1 MITTHG
7 MLVLTLF
14 AAPLWIHDQE
24 PTSRPT
30 SRPAGEAA
38 PEIATDPVPNR
49 GPFDLGLAHDQV
61 DAAVGAAEIAAHI
74 KYLSSDELEG
84 RYTGSAGGKLAADYL
99 AATLAK
105 LEAQGLQP
113 AGDNGTYFQDIQLNT
128 LNFSAMPVL
137 MVDTGSGLQE
147 QVYGE
152 SFLLI
157 AGLTGQAELEVV
169 TVEDPADGRLGT
181 PDLVKA
187 LFLNMSTVER
197 RDLFE
202 QRGATWQAAWGAI
215 LIEGTKR
222 EGREES
228 NPARIRGVASVL
240 DEVALPITFKVQ
252 GALREA
258 FEDGSVKRIS
268 IDVRGSKP
276 KAFNVVAKLPATAAA
291 AGGGPE
297 GPPSPGAMGA
307 IVLSAHY
314 DHLRPRTR
322 KEGDAED
329 VDLIY
334 NGADDDA
341 SGVAAVLEIVEA
353 AAFEKQRDRDIIV
366 LLATGEEIGLVGTA
380 YYLDH
385 PVVPLNKTLCN
396 LNFEMIGRP
405 DDAGGGFGK
414 LWLTGDDYTNI
425 GQAFSDKGIA
435 VVRDPHPEMNYYQRS
450 DNYAFVQKGIVGQ
463 SFSSYNGHK
472 DYHNV
477 TDEVDT
483 INFWHMEAA
492 VADCAKAVIMALD
505 FGFDVKWAEGYKLP
519 RR

>member
-1 MITTHG
+1 MITYHG
-7 MLVLTLF
+7 LLALALI
-14 AAPLWIHDQE
+14 AAPLWSHDQD

-30 SRPAGEAA
+30 SRPVGEAA
-38 PEIATDPVPNR
+38 PEVAKDPVPNR
-49 GPFDLGLAHDQV
+49 GPFDLELAKDQV
-61 DAAVGAAEIAAHI
+61 DAAVSAAEIAAHI
-74 KYLSSDELEG
+74 QYLSSDELEG
-84 RYTGSAGGKLAADYL
+84 RFTGSAGGKLAADYL

-113 AGDNGTYFQDIQLNT
+113 AGDNGTYLQDIKLSN
-128 LNFSAMPVL
+128 LDFSAMPAL
-137 MVDTGSGLQE
+137 MADMGSGFQA
-147 QVYGE
+147 QVYGVGFE
-152 SFLLI
+152 LV
-157 AGLTGQAELEVV
+157 AGLAGQAELEVV
-169 TVEDPADGRLGT
+169 KVTDLEDDRLGN
-181 PDLVKA
+181 PSSGMA
-187 LFLNMSTVER
+187 LFLDLSTRER

-202 QRGATWQAAWGAI
+202 QRGATWQASWGAI
-215 LIEGTKR
+215 LIEGVKR
-222 EGREES
+222 DGREVS
-228 NPARIRGVASVL
+228 NPARIRGVAAYL
-240 DEVALPITFKVQ
+240 DEVALPVTFKVR
-252 GALREA
+252 GALRAALE
-258 FEDGSVKRIS
+258 EGSVKRIT
-268 IDVRGSKP
+268 IDVRGSQA
-276 KAFNVVAKLPATAAA
+276 KAYNVVAKLPATAAA
-291 AGGGPE
+291 AAGGPE
-297 GPPSPGAMGA
+297 GPPSPRAMGA

-314 DHLRPRTR
+314 DHLRPKAR
-322 KEGDAED
+322 KDGDAED

-353 AAFEKQRDRDIIV
+353 AAFEEHRDRDIVV

-380 YYLDH
+380 FYLDH
-385 PVVPLNKTLCN
+385 PVVPLDKTLCN

-414 LWLTGDDYTNI
+414 LWLTGYDYTSI
-425 GQAFSDKGIA
+425 GPAFSEKGIA

-472 DYHNV
+472 DYHHV
-477 TDEVDT
+477 SDEVDT

-505 FGFDVKWAEGYKLP
+505 FGFDVNWAEGYKLP

>member
-1 MITTHG
+1 MNTTTG
-7 MLVLTLF
+7 ILALALSVS
-14 AAPLWIHDQE
+14 PLWVHDQE
-24 PTSRPT
+24 PTSQPT
-30 SRPAGEAA
+30 SRPTGEATLEVA
-38 PEIATDPVPNR
+38 RDPVPNR
-49 GPFDLGLAHDQV
+49 GAFDLALAKDQV

-74 KYLSSDELEG
+74 QYLASDELEG

-105 LEAQGLQP
+105 LEAQGMQP
-113 AGDNGTYFQDIQLNT
+113 AGDNGTYLQDIQLSVVSFPT
-128 LNFSAMPVL
+128 MPVL
-137 MVDTGSGLQE
+137 MADTGDGLLR
-147 QVYGE
+147 QVYGT
-152 SFLLI
+152 SFELT
-157 AGLTGQAELEVV
+157 AGLEGKGELGVLA
-169 TVEDPADGRLGT
+169 VEEPDDARLES
-181 PDLVKA
+181 PDLAMA
-187 LFLNMSTVER
+187 LYLNLSATER
-197 RDLFE
+197 RDVFE
-202 QRGATWQAAWGAI
+202 KRGASWQAAWGAI
-215 LIEGTKR
+215 IFEGTKR

-228 NPARIRGVASVL
+228 NPARVRRVAAKLDGVS
-240 DEVALPITFKVQ
+240 LPVTFKVK
-252 GALREA
+252 GALRES

-268 IDVRGSKP
+268 FEVSGSQP
-276 KAFNVVAKLPATAAA
+276 KAYNVVGKLPATLSN

-297 GPPSPGAMGA
+297 GPPSAAAMGA

-314 DHLRPRTR
+314 DHLRSRPRS
-322 KEGDAED
+322 EGDAED

-353 AAFEKQRDRDIIV
+353 AAFEQHRERDIIV
-366 LLATGEEIGLVGTA
+366 LLATGEEIGLVGTT

-385 PVVPLNKTLCN
+385 PAVPLDKTLCN

-414 LWLTGDDYTNI
+414 LWLTGYDYTNI
-425 GQAFSDKGIA
+425 GPDFAAKGIA

-472 DYHNV
+472 DYHHV
-477 TDEVDT
+477 SDEVET
-483 INFWHMEAA
+483 IDFWHMEAA

-505 FGFDVKWAEGYKLP
+505 FGFEVKWAEGYELP